1 MNVKSMPTARPALAA
16 MLCAARSAALC
27 AMLLATAL
35 LSSCMTGKNGGPII
49 GSPDLSLVADGS
61 WKGSYSQGPVK
72 AQVEVVVA
80 AHRIESVKIL
90 KHRTMKGKPAEAIVD
105 SVVAAQS
112 LQVDIVSGATLS
124 SKCILK
130 AIEVALESA
139 PRG

>member
-1 MNVKSMPTARPALAA
+1 MNVKSMPTARPALAGI
-16 MLCAARSAALC
+16 LCAALC
-27 AMLLATAL
+27 ATLLASAL

-49 GSPDLSLVADGS
+49 GSPDLSLVADGN
-61 WKGSYSQGPVK
+61 WKGSCSQGPIK
-72 AQVEVVVA
+72 VEVEVAVV

-112 LQVDIVSGATLS
+112 LQVDVVSGATGS

-139 PRG
+139 PRS

>member
-1 MNVKSMPTARPALAA
+1 MNIISIPKARPALAA
-16 MLCAARSAALC
+16 MLCAALC
-27 AMLLATAL
+27 AALLATAL

-61 WKGSYSQGPVK
+61 WKGSYSQGPIK
-72 AQVEVVVA
+72 VEVEVAVA

-112 LQVDIVSGATLS
+112 LQVDVVSGATGS

>member
-1 MNVKSMPTARPALAA
+1 
-16 MLCAARSAALC
+16 
-27 AMLLATAL
+27 
-35 LSSCMTGKNGGPII
+35 
-49 GSPDLSLVADGS
+49 
-61 WKGSYSQGPVK
+61 
-72 AQVEVVVA
+72 
-80 AHRIESVKIL
+80 
-90 KHRTMKGKPAEAIVD
+90 MKGKPAEAIVD

>member
-1 MNVKSMPTARPALAA
+1 MNKKPMPTARPALAA
-16 MLCAARSAALC
+16 ILCAT
-27 AMLLATAL
+27 LLALLAIAL
-35 LSSCMTGKNGGPII
+35 LSSCMTNKNKGIVI

-61 WKGSYSQGPVK
+61 WKGSYSQGPIKVE
-72 AQVEVVVA
+72 VEVVMA
-80 AHRIESVKIL
+80 AHRIESVRIL

-112 LQVDIVSGATLS
+112 LQVDVVSGATAS

-139 PRG
+139 PQG